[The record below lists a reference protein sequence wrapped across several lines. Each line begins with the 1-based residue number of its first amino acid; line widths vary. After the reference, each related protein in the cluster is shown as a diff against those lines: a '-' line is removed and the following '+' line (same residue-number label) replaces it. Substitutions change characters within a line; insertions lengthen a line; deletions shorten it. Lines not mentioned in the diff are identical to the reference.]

1 VAATVID
8 TFVPVESDADRA
20 KRSEA
25 ELQRAQQFCADLT
38 KRFQAQFDIVDV
50 ATGEVFAGRALM
62 SPLVHQFAEQC
73 GRVVADDRA
82 EVIRR
87 GDDTWLVILPLGRQG
102 DNDWIAIG
110 ETQTTDGRMLA
121 ALAEMFVEGVQA
133 KRRIGGLQEETR
145 KLSAHIGA
153 TFEEITLIY
162 RLTQSLSLSHSPQ
175 AIAAEALERLHEVVA
190 AEGLAIYY
198 QVTFDEELFKRQTEE
213 QPIFV
218 VQGNVPTSAE
228 RFTKLISHVGD
239 AAVLRPYIVNHGLE
253 GDDGS
258 FDDIRQLVLVPLREG
273 ERLFGYL
280 AAFNHTAGCEF
291 GSSEANLLASIG
303 TILGIHSGNIDLYKQ
318 QADLFAGTVRT
329 MSSAIDAK
337 DPYTRG
343 HSDRVARVSV
353 RLAQELG
360 CDDTTLRTL
369 YLAGLLHDVGKIG
382 IDDGVLRKPGKLT
395 DGEYEH
401 IKTHVEIGYR
411 ILRGLKKMGHL
422 LPVVL
427 HHHESWD
434 GTGYP
439 FGLSGTNIPYL
450 ARIVAVADAYDAMA
464 SDRPYRKGME
474 DEKLDGIFRKGAG
487 VQWDPDV
494 VDAFFRARD
503 DIRRISQRNPDP
515 IDTLAVE
522 WRH

>member
-1 VAATVID
+1 MTATVID
-8 TFVPVESDADRA
+8 TFVPVESAAERA
-20 KRSEA
+20 KRSEV
-25 ELQRAQQFCADLT
+25 EQHRAQQYCADLA
-38 KRFQAQFDIVDV
+38 KRFQSQFDIIDL

-62 SPLVHQFAEQC
+62 TAAFDECAEQC
-73 GRVVADDRA
+73 RRAVAHDRPELVGRNENA
-82 EVIRR
+82 
-87 GDDTWLVILPLGRQG
+87 WLVILPLGRQG
-102 DNDWIAIG
+102 LNDWIAIG
-110 ETQTTDGRMLA
+110 EASSSDERLLTAM
-121 ALAEMFVEGVQA
+121 AEMFVESVQA
-133 KRRIGGLQEETR
+133 RRRMHDLQEESR

-162 RLTQSLSLSHSPQ
+162 RLTQSLSISHSPQ
-175 AIAAEALERLHEVVA
+175 DIGAQALERLHEVIA

-198 QVTFDEELFKRQTEE
+198 NFAFDEELFKHGGEE
-213 QPIFV
+213 QPIFI
-218 VQGNVPTSAE
+218 VQGNVPTTVD
-228 RFTKLISHVGD
+228 RFTKLSAIVGEAD
-239 AAVLRPYIVNHGLE
+239 SLRPYIANHGIPN
-253 GDDGS
+253 DDGS
-258 FDDIRQLVLVPLREG
+258 FDDVRQLVMVPLREG
-273 ERLFGYL
+273 ERLFGWL
-280 AAFNHTAGCEF
+280 AAFNHKDSREF

-353 RLAQELG
+353 RLAQALG

-434 GTGYP
+434 GKGYP
-439 FGLSGTNIPYL
+439 FGLAGTNIPYL

-474 DEKLDGIFRKGAG
+474 DEKLDAIFRNGAG
-487 VQWDPDV
+487 KQWDPDV
-494 VDAFFRARD
+494 VDAFFRVRE
-503 DIRRISQRNPDP
+503 DIRQISMRNPDP

>member
-1 VAATVID
+1 MAATVID
-8 TFVPVESDADRA
+8 TFVPVESEAERA

-25 ELQRAQQFCADLT
+25 EQYRAQQFCADLM
-38 KRFQAQFDIVDV
+38 KRFQAPFDIVDV
-50 ATGEVFAGRALM
+50 ATGEIFAGRALLA
-62 SPLVHQFAEQC
+62 SLLTEFAESC
-73 GRVVADDRA
+73 RRVTAHERP

-87 GDDTWLVILPLGRQG
+87 GESSWLVILPLGRQG

-110 ETQTTDGRMLA
+110 EVSSTDERLLSAM
-121 ALAEMFVEGVQA
+121 AEMFVDSVQA
-133 KRRIGGLQEETR
+133 RRRITELQEESR

-162 RLTQSLSLSHSPQ
+162 RLTQSLSLSHTPQDIGAQ
-175 AIAAEALERLHEVVA
+175 AIERLSEVVA
-190 AEGLAIYY
+190 AEGLVIYY
-198 QVTFDEELFKRQTEE
+198 NYKFDEELFTHADA
-213 QPIFV
+213 QPIYMV
-218 VQGNVPTSAE
+218 EGNVPTSVE
-228 RFTKLISHVGD
+228 RFAKLIELVGD
-239 AAVLRPYIVNHGLE
+239 SASLRPLIVNHGIA

-258 FDDIRQLVLVPLREG
+258 FDDVRQLVLVPLREG

-280 AAFNHTAGCEF
+280 AAFNHKEGREF

-434 GTGYP
+434 GKGYP

-474 DEKLDGIFRKGAG
+474 DEKLDGIFRSGAG

-494 VDAFFRARD
+494 VAAFFRARD
-503 DIRRISQRNPDP
+503 DIRLISQRNPDP